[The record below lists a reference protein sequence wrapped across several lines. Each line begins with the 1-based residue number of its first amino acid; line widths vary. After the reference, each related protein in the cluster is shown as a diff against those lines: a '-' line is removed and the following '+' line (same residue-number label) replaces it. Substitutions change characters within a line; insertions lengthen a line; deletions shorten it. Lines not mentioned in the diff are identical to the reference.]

1 MYSWAQKLFPICR
14 SLTGDGVRETLSF
27 IGERLPNLQIHEV
40 PCGTRAFD
48 WTIPPEWNVKD
59 AYVSTLDGNR
69 IIDFK
74 KNNLHLVG
82 YSEPID
88 EIITIEI
95 LDKHLYSLPSQPN
108 AIPYVTSYYERNWGF
123 CLTDKQRMSLP
134 QGPFH
139 IKIDS
144 ELNKNGKMTYGEFV
158 LHGNSKEE
166 ILFSTY
172 ICHPSMANNELS
184 GPVVILALAQWL
196 ASLPNLKYTYRFL
209 FIPETI
215 GSIFYISQNLEK
227 LKTNVVAGWQVTCV
241 GDSRAYSFLPSR
253 NGKTLA
259 DKISKRVLEKTS
271 QDYFHYTFLDR
282 GSDER
287 QWCSPGVDLPI
298 ASIMRSKHGEYAEYH
313 TSLDD
318 LTVISPEG
326 LEGSLR
332 VFMECVNQLENI
344 SRPRVNQFCEPQL
357 GKRGLYPNLSI
368 KNGYSDISKLMN
380 VLTYCDGTNDL
391 DDLKEI
397 AKISNQDLEKI
408 LDILYSANLIF

>member
-27 IGERLPNLQIHEV
+27 IGERLPNLQIHEI

-74 KNNLHLVG
+74 RNNLHLVG

-88 EIITIEI
+88 EIVTIEI
-95 LDKHLYSLPSQPN
+95 LEKHLYSLPSQPN

-123 CLTDKQRMSLP
+123 CLTDNQRKSLP
-134 QGPFH
+134 PGPFH
-139 IKIDS
+139 IKIES
-144 ELNKNGKMTYGEFV
+144 ELNKNGNMTYGELV
-158 LHGNSKEE
+158 LHGKSKEE

-196 ASLPNLKYTYRFL
+196 SNLPFLKYTYRFL

-215 GSIFYISQNLEK
+215 GSIFYISRNLEK

-241 GDSRAYSFLPSR
+241 GDNRAYSFLPSR

-259 DKISKRVLEKTS
+259 DKISKRVLEKNS
-271 QDYFHYTFLDR
+271 QDYLQYTFLDR

-332 VFMECVNQLENI
+332 ILMECVNQLENI
-344 SRPRVNQFCEPQL
+344 NRPRVNQFCEPQL

-368 KNGYSDISKLMN
+368 KNGYSDTSKLMN

-391 DDLKEI
+391 DDLREV

-408 LDILYSANLIF
+408 LDVLYSANLIV